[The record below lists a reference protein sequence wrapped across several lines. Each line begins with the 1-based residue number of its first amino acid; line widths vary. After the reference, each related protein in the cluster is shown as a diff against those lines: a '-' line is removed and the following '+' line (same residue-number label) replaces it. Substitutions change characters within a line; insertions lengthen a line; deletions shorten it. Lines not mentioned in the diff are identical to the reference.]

1 MESITA
7 STLTVRAASFLCPA
21 RPLTLQP
28 HDYSIY
34 DCMYEAVFLACLCK
48 RPQFEVIALLLR
60 LVYTTQRCIYP
71 HLCISARICI

>member
-34 DCMYEAVFLACLCK
+34 DGMYEAVYSSPVCVNVHSLK
-48 RPQFEVIALLLR
+48 
-60 LVYTTQRCIYP
+60 
-71 HLCISARICI
+71 